1 MLHFNTPLSSY
12 LVWGSSDV
20 AVFTDGNGDC
30 VVMNFAVSTVKLPT
44 IVAGFLVN
52 VSIVFVFVIDSGVVV
67 ICCIVG
73 VCCTPIVVDNKL
85 ILVMMLLVARP
96 LSGVDVRLAAKSM
109 GVLLRSSVA
118 ANLAG
123 VLSNTIMKLDS
134 TMLTLVMSYQHKN
147 ILVAIA
153 T

>member
-44 IVAGFLVN
+44 IVLVN
-52 VSIVFVFVIDSGVVV
+52 VSIVFGFVIDSGVVV
-67 ICCIVG
+67 ICCTVG

-147 ILVAIA
+147 ILVAI
-153 T
+153 TT